1 MLIARLARVEADRRY
16 ARHVNFR
23 EGWRGFLWQGR
34 FASFPL
40 DGDYLLAAA
49 RYIELNPVRARLAD
63 SPDGWQ
69 WSSARAHISG
79 RDDDLSKTAPL
90 LAMVGDWRT
99 LLSLT
104 TKSTLCVATSAP
116 AAPSARKRCVL
127 CPRYSPRAD
136 GPNVLH
142 RKRRLRAQE
151 LTLVSG
157 LVLAK
162 IEADFAE
169 CLHDLSPMVC
179 EKEQFVRR

>member
-116 AAPSARKRCVL
+116 AAPSAAMPSSTTWKPPSDALSAVASPAPSHEQPQRSREISNMSRELQASSPHDTFTRCTW
-127 CPRYSPRAD
+127 
-136 GPNVLH
+136 G
-142 RKRRLRAQE
+142 RR
-151 LTLVSG
+151 
-157 LVLAK
+157 
-162 IEADFAE
+162 D
-169 CLHDLSPMVC
+169 
-179 EKEQFVRR
+179 RRF